1 MPEQEL
7 PRLAIRDASPGDLET
22 VVHMDEVGTGLAKP
36 DYWQDIFQRY
46 VARPRP
52 GRFFLIADAG
62 GAVAGF
68 IVGEIRTW
76 EFGSPPCGW
85 VFAVNVAPEVRE
97 RGVGS
102 HLFEE
107 ICSRFADAGVDTVRT
122 MISRHDTL
130 NLSFFRGLGLT
141 AGPYIE
147 LERQLR

>member
-1 MPEQEL
+1 MSEHDL
-7 PRLAIRDASPGDLET
+7 PRLAIRDAAPGDLET
-22 VVHMDEVGTGLAKP
+22 VVHLDEVGTGLAKP
-36 DYWQDIFQRY
+36 DYWRDMFDRY
-46 VARPRP
+46 AAEARP
-52 GRFFLIADAG
+52 GRFFLIAETG
-62 GAVAGF
+62 NQVAGF

-107 ICSRFADAGVDTVRT
+107 ICRRFAAAGVDTVRT
-122 MISRHDTL
+122 MISRHDAL

-147 LERQLR
+147 LERQLT